1 VGFQKEACRHAPVES
16 LIAVMAAK
24 FNSIASGLF
33 SFCFSNRRNGLMI
46 SQPIRPKRRQAAEY
60 D

>member
-1 VGFQKEACRHAPVES
+1 MKACRRAPVAS
-16 LIAVMAAK
+16 LIAAMVAK

-46 SQPIRPKRRQAAEY
+46 SQPITPKRRQAAEY
-60 D
+60 A